1 MLVTTE
7 AIALRAI
14 AHGDRSVVLKA
25 WTRHAGARSY
35 LVRTGARAHA
45 AALQPLSR
53 VEIVAD
59 ERPDHDMYA
68 ARSLRVSRPFVRIP
82 FEPVRGAVALFA
94 QELLYRVLRAESA
107 DDELHAAV
115 EEVVEAIDTAP
126 DLRWLPH
133 VILVRLAAPL
143 GFVPEP
149 PEPGTDHF
157 DLQEGRFV
165 GAGARHGHLLAP
177 PLSTALGALLETP
190 LGAAPAIALSSAQRR
205 ALLDHLLLY
214 YRVHLEAMGDMRS
227 PAVLHAVL
235 G

>member
-7 AIALRAI
+7 AFALRAI

-35 LVRTGARAHA
+35 LVRTGARSPA

-59 ERPDHDMYA
+59 EKPDHDMHA
-68 ARSLRVSRPFVRIP
+68 VRSLRVSRPFIRIP
-82 FEPVRGAVALFA
+82 FDPVRGTVALFA

-107 DDELHAAV
+107 DEDLHAAV
-115 EEVVEAIDTAP
+115 DEVVEAIDAAP

-133 VILVRLAAPL
+133 QMLVRLAAPL

-149 PEPGTDHF
+149 PESGLDHF

-165 GAGARHGHLLAP
+165 EAGARHGHLLAP
-177 PLSTALGALLETP
+177 PLSTALGILLGGALGEPPP
-190 LGAAPAIALSSAQRR
+190 LALSAAQRR
-205 ALLDHLLLY
+205 DLLDHLLLY
-214 YRVHLEAMGDMRS
+214 YRLHLEAMGGMRS